1 MSRVVCRAMRINAG
15 EPSPAVAAWQ
25 LRNGKAGG

>member
-1 MSRVVCRAMRINAG
+1 MSREVCRAMRISAG
-15 EPSPAVAAWQ
+15 ERSTAVAAWQ